1 MSTIKQIQQALS
13 SFDNVTITTR
23 TGIFTIRKAFI
34 YRSGKRLSQFV
45 EDIKTILS
53 ADGIKIDVVGSEEQ
67 VKKTTYYWVVKFTI

>member
-45 EDIKTILS
+45 EDIKTLLS